1 METDKSTYLD
11 LDVINNL
18 KELGGEDGDAF
29 FKEII
34 GLYNDQYPELFKNI
48 KANAILKEPLKL
60 SQAAHA
66 LKGASLNIGAK
77 EIASICKDIE
87 LSGKNNDLNNISE
100 KIYQLEAKYSETMKI
115 ISDLIK

>member
-1 METDKSTYLD
+1 METDKSSYLD

-18 KELGGEDGDAF
+18 KELGGEEGDAF

-34 GLYNDQYPELFKNI
+34 DLYNDQYPGLFKNI

-77 EIASICKDIE
+77 QIASICKEIE
-87 LSGKNNDLNNISE
+87 LQGKNNDLNGISE
-100 KIYQLEAKYSETMKI
+100 KIFLLEEKYNETMKI
-115 ISDLIK
+115 IGEIIK